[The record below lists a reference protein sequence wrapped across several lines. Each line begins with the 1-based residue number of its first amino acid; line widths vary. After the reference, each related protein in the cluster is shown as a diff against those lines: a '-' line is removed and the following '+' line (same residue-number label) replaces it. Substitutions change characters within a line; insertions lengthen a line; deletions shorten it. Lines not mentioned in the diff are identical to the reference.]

1 MKENRCKFKI
11 DKITCSSRGQ
21 EQRMTL
27 AKISL
32 HCTLNLENAFVS
44 GMDILKMD
52 CKMIS
57 VIMNY
62 IGVLRTQSNI
72 YDGAFFAKITAKCR

>member
-1 MKENRCKFKI
+1 M
-11 DKITCSSRGQ
+11 S
-21 EQRMTL
+21 L

-32 HCTLNLENAFVS
+32 HCTLNFENVFVS
-44 GMDILKMD
+44 GMDIPKMD

-72 YDGAFFAKITAKCR
+72 YDEAFFAKIAAKCR